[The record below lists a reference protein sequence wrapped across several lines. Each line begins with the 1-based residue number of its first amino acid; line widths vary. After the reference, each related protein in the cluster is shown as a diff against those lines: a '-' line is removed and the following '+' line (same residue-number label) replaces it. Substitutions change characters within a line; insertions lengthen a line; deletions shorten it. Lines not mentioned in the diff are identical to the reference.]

1 MKKITKIDTF
11 QANKYYRMFITWTNQ
26 KIRRTFVHRNMF
38 DFKHIKPFDKS
49 YMDNPGPMVVFAT
62 PGMLHAGLSL
72 AIFKK
77 WASNANNMV
86 SPLMFRF
93 FFHYWFRKEGK
104 RWYIFSFFSWK
115 WTCYLPSF
123 HLSKNKGKAIL
134 INLVSMN
141 IVVYIKKGI
150 FSIWKIQWNTVNNL
164 IFDREYLSRSYRD
177 KHCKIPL
184 YYC

>member
-1 MKKITKIDTF
+1 MLTPFLICLLERLMKKITKIDTF

-93 FFHYWFRKEGK
+93 FFIIDLGRKEK
-104 RWYIFSFFSWK
+104 DDIFFPFF
-115 WTCYLPSF
+115 LE
-123 HLSKNKGKAIL
+123 NE
-134 INLVSMN
+134 LVISRH
-141 IVVYIKKGI
+141 
-150 FSIWKIQWNTVNNL
+150 SICPKIRVKQ
-164 IFDREYLSRSYRD
+164 F
-177 KHCKIPL
+177 
-184 YYC
+184 